1 MKVLFRAVIA
11 AGLLLAPVAAHA
23 HAIVAR
29 VSVGTQT
36 MHVYLDGQLRY
47 EWPVSTAGNGYITPR
62 GEWEPTW
69 LSRWHRIDATETW
82 SFEDGAPMGLRISGD
97 GVSVAHHL
105 VEEGAPVTV
114 PAHAWQ
120 SAVSMGAWSLVRCAV
135 RPGFSFD
142 GFEMAP
148 PSWSPPGG

>member
-1 MKVLFRAVIA
+1 MNADEVVERFALEPHPEGGAYRRVFTSTEEVDGRPVETAILY
-11 AGLLLAPVAAHA
+11 LL
-23 HAIVAR
+23 R
-29 VSVGTQT
+29 
-36 MHVYLDGQLRY
+36 DG
-47 EWPVSTAGNGYITPR
+47 E
-62 GEWEPTW
+62 